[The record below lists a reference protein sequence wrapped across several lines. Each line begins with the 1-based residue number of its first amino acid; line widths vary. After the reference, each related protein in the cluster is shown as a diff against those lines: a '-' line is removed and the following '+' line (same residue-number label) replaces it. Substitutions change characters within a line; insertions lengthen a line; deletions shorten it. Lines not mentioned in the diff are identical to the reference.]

1 MKKAFLVIGLG
12 LVLLFSVVSIR
23 TVRLSS
29 KQIPVEPSIDLAL
42 DRQEIAENLAGA
54 LRFQTISSQDSA
66 EMRGE
71 ELIGLHGFL
80 EQAFP
85 RVHSTL
91 RKEVVGDYS
100 LLYTWEGQEEGPTQI
115 LLIGHMDVVPIE
127 LGTVDDWTH
136 PPFEGRISDGYIW
149 GRGAMDDKVA
159 VTGILEAVETL
170 LGEGFQ
176 PRRTI
181 LIAFGHDEE
190 VGGQG
195 GGALIADLLES
206 RGAELEYVLDE
217 GLLITDGIV
226 PNIPKPVALVGIAEK
241 GYVSIELTVEGVG
254 GHSSM
259 PPQQT
264 AVGILS
270 SAIHRLEQNPFPA
283 RLEGPGREMFDYLAP
298 EMPFGMKVVLA
309 NLWLFG
315 GLVESQLAA
324 SPATNAAIRTTTA
337 ATMFEGSI
345 KENVL
350 PTYARAVV
358 NFRILFGDS
367 IASVMEHV
375 RRTIDDPRVQMRT
388 LVREISEPSPISD
401 TDVPSFEVLQRTIH
415 QVFPEVLVAPGL
427 VLAATDSRHYAGL
440 SGNVYRFSPMWAG
453 PEDIDRIH
461 GTNERISVENYE
473 QIVRFYVQLI
483 HNSAP

>member
-1 MKKAFLVIGLG
+1 
-12 LVLLFSVVSIR
+12 
-23 TVRLSS
+23 
-29 KQIPVEPSIDLAL
+29 
-42 DRQEIAENLAGA
+42 
-54 LRFQTISSQDSA
+54 
-66 EMRGE
+66 
-71 ELIGLHGFL
+71 
-80 EQAFP
+80 
-85 RVHSTL
+85 
-91 RKEVVGDYS
+91 
-100 LLYTWEGQEEGPTQI
+100 
-115 LLIGHMDVVPIE
+115 
-127 LGTVDDWTH
+127 
-136 PPFEGRISDGYIW
+136 
-149 GRGAMDDKVA
+149 MDDKVA

-181 LIAFGHDEE
+181 YIAFGHDEE

-206 RGAELEYVLDE
+206 RGADLEYVLDE

-226 PNIPKPVALVGIAEK
+226 PSIPKPVALVGIAEK

-337 ATMFEGSI
+337 ATMFEGSV

-358 NFRILFGDS
+358 NFRILFGES
-367 IASVMEHV
+367 IASVMERV

-388 LVREISEPSPISD
+388 LVREISEPSPISG
-401 TDVPSFEVLQRTIH
+401 TDAPSFEVLQRTIH

-427 VLAATDSRHYAGL
+427 MLAATDSRHYAGL

-453 PEDIDRIH
+453 PEDLDRIH